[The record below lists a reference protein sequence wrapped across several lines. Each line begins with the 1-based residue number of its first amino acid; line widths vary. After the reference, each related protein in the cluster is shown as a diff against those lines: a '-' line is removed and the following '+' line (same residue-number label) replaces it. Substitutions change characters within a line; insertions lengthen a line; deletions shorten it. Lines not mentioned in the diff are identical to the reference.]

1 MQEHKTIQS
10 FLDVV
15 AEQIRWK
22 RARAVVTAELEQHLE
37 DQRDAFVEEG
47 FENAEEVAVEEMGDP
62 VTVGTELDRVHR
74 PRPQWG
80 IIALTIALALVGVLL
95 RIFLTAGWK
104 EEYMAVNPVRA
115 LVAFCLGCVALLV
128 GYFLDYS
135 RLSRHAGKIY
145 IGMLA
150 GSILLVR
157 YSPIINHV
165 PYYARFITLLF
176 PVVYAL
182 WLYSCRNKGWRGIVM
197 AILGGVPLALFCDFV
212 PYTLGLI
219 VHLLSGF
226 VLVLVAAWNDWFGI
240 GRWKS
245 LLPPLACAGTMT
257 GIFAYGIIELDW
269 SAYRFNVLL
278 HPENY
283 AQGYG
288 FQALMIREALGR
300 SRWMGEGTWDTE
312 RFVFPYERIVPGSE
326 SDAFLTTVIHKLGWA
341 PFLLLIFVF
350 AALMLWLLFRC
361 TKQKSQLG
369 RLIVIAVVMSL
380 SVQAV
385 VSVVWNMGFTLLSAS
400 FPLVIGNLNTVL
412 NMGLIGLALSVFRGD
427 SIARN
432 SESSKKELQRIRV
445 RLVVERV

>member
-22 RARAVVTAELEQHLE
+22 RARPVVTAELERHLE
-37 DQRDAFVEEG
+37 DQRDAFAEDG
-47 FENAEEVAVEEMGDP
+47 LENAEELAVKEMGDP
-62 VTVGTELDRVHR
+62 VIVGTELDRVHR
-74 PRPQWG
+74 PKPQWG
-80 IIALTIALALVGVLL
+80 IIVLTIALALAGVLL

-104 EEYMAVNPVRA
+104 EEYMAVNPVKA

-145 IGMLA
+145 IGT
-150 GSILLVR
+150 LVVSLVVEPL
-157 YSPIINHV
+157 SPVVNGV
-165 PYYARFITLLF
+165 PYYARFITLIF
-176 PVVYAL
+176 PIVYAL
-182 WLYSCRNKGWRGIVM
+182 WLYSCRNKGWRGIAM
-197 AILGGVPLALFCDFV
+197 AILCGVPFALYCLYV
-212 PYTLGLI
+212 PYMLGLVI
-219 VHLLSGF
+219 HLLSGF
-226 VLVLVAAWNDWFGI
+226 VLVLVAAWNDWFGV

-245 LLPPLACAGTMT
+245 MCPPLVCAGAMV
-257 GIFAYGIIELDW
+257 GILTYGIMVLEWRVGRL
-269 SAYRFNVLL
+269 SAAL
-278 HPENY
+278 HPEIDPLGR
-283 AQGYG
+283 GYY
-288 FQALMIREALGR
+288 ALMIREALGH
-300 SRWMGEGTWDTE
+300 SQWMGEGTWDTE
-312 RFVFPYERIVPGSE
+312 RFLAPYERIVPGCD
-326 SDAFLTTVIHKLGWA
+326 SDAFLTTIIYKLGWA
-341 PFLLLIFVF
+341 PFLLIIFVF
-350 AALMLWLLFRC
+350 AVLMLWLLLKC

-380 SVQAV
+380 SVQAMI
-385 VSVVWNMGFTLLSAS
+385 SVVWNMGFALLSAS

-432 SESSKKELQRIRV
+432 TENSKKERQRIRV

>member
-22 RARAVVTAELEQHLE
+22 RARPIVTAELERHLE
-37 DQRDAFVEEG
+37 DQRDAFADEG
-47 FENAEEVAVEEMGDP
+47 LENAEELAVEEMGDP

-74 PRPQWG
+74 PKPQCG

-104 EEYMAVNPVRA
+104 EAYMAEDPVKA
-115 LVAFCLGCVALLV
+115 LVAFGLGCAALLG

-145 IGMLA
+145 IGALIV
-150 GSILLVR
+150 SVLVLDQ
-157 YSPIINHV
+157 SPVINGV
-165 PYYARFITLLF
+165 PYYARFITLIF

-182 WLYSCRNKGWRGIVM
+182 WLYSCRNKRWRGLTM
-197 AILGGVPLALFCDFV
+197 AILGGVPLALFCYYV

-219 VHLLSGF
+219 IHLLSGF
-226 VLVLVAAWNDWFGI
+226 VLVLVASWNDWFGI

-245 LLPPLACAGTMT
+245 MSLPLGCAGVMT
-257 GIFAYGIIELDW
+257 GICTYGIVALNW
-269 SAYRFNVLL
+269 GASRLSAAIY
-278 HPENY
+278 PEVDPLGG
-283 AQGYG
+283 GY
-288 FQALMIREALGR
+288 QALRIRDALEH
-300 SRWMGEGTWDTE
+300 SQWIGEGTWDTE
-312 RFVFPYERIVPGSE
+312 HFVYPYEMIVPGCE
-326 SDAFLTTVIHKLGWA
+326 SDAFLTTVVHKLGWA
-341 PFLLLIFVF
+341 PFLLLAFVF
-350 AALMLWLLFRC
+350 AFLMIWLLQKC

-369 RLIVIAVVMSL
+369 RLVVVAVVMSL
-380 SVQAV
+380 SVQAL

-400 FPLVIGNLNTVL
+400 FPLIIGNLNTTL

-432 SESSKKELQRIRV
+432 TENSKKERQRIRV

>member
-22 RARAVVTAELEQHLE
+22 RARSVVTAELERHLE
-37 DQRDAFVEEG
+37 DQRDAFAEEG
-47 FENAEEVAVEEMGDP
+47 LENAEELAVEEMGDP
-62 VTVGTELDRVHR
+62 VSVGTELDRVHR
-74 PRPQWG
+74 PKPQWG
-80 IIALTIALALVGVLL
+80 IIALTITLALVGVLL

-104 EEYMAVNPVRA
+104 EEYMAVNPVKA

-145 IGMLA
+145 IGTLA
-150 GSILLVR
+150 VSLVVEPL
-157 YSPIINHV
+157 SPVVNGV
-165 PYYARFITLLF
+165 PYYARFITLIF

-182 WLYSCRNKGWRGIVM
+182 WLYSCRNKGWRGIAM
-197 AILGGVPLALFCDFV
+197 AILGGVPLALYCLYV
-212 PYTLGLI
+212 PYVLGLI
-219 VHLLSGF
+219 THLLSGF
-226 VLVLVAAWNDWFGI
+226 VLVLVAAWNDWFGV

-245 LLPPLACAGTMT
+245 MCPPLACAGAMV
-257 GIFAYGIIELDW
+257 GIFTYGFMVLEWRVGRL
-269 SAYRFNVLL
+269 SAAL
-278 HPENY
+278 HPEIDPLGR
-283 AQGYG
+283 GYY
-288 FQALMIREALGR
+288 ALMIREALGH
-300 SRWMGEGTWDTE
+300 SQWMGEGTWDTE
-312 RFVFPYERIVPGSE
+312 RFLAPYERIVPGCE
-326 SDAFLTTVIHKLGWA
+326 SDAFLTTVIYKLGWM
-341 PFLLLIFVF
+341 PFLLLVAVF
-350 AALMLWLLFRC
+350 AVLMLWLLLRC

-380 SVQAV
+380 SVQAM
-385 VSVVWNMGFTLLSAS
+385 VSVVWNMGFALLSAS

-432 SESSKKELQRIRV
+432 SENSKKERQRIRI
-445 RLVVERV
+445 RLVVEKV